1 MGNGFGKLTVCFTGT
16 GEAHRGKDISVLIS
30 DPLDEGLG
38 HSFCYVRPDP
48 ARLSSSKVHSEET
61 TTFRTISGASV
72 SANTSTPL
80 STAFIDPYAYNTFD
94 RAAAFESSTSF
105 ASIPLQP
112 IPRSLYGS
120 INSGPLTGNSA
131 LIPCSVPMERGFL
144 SGPIERGFMSGPL
157 DRALFSGP
165 LEKDSSDQFQRSFSH
180 GGFAFRS
187 RSGKRSLIRVLQRAI
202 SKTITRGQKSIVAPI
217 KGGVG
222 VGVVKEPEWIL
233 SSEKQN
239 ELTVSSL
246 NLSSDGSLEDD
257 DSLESQNLQWAQG
270 KAGEDRVHVVVS
282 EEHGWVF
289 VGIYDGFNGPDAPDY
304 LLSNL
309 YSAVHK
315 ELKGLLWDDK
325 YDSDKISAPA
335 SSPVQSDTNSSVERA
350 NSRMENVLHSSET
363 NGNCGNDE
371 CYRNLDQDNHPSASG
386 DAGFDMNLK
395 RKKSRSSK
403 GKYRG
408 AAKKW
413 EENQRRWKCEWDRE
427 RMELDKRLKE
437 QLNRSGSDSSP
448 INHEDVLKALS
459 QALKKTEEAYLD
471 NADKMLVENP
481 ELALM
486 GSCVLV
492 MLMKGEDVYV
502 MNVGDSRAVLAQKAE
517 PDYWLGKIRQDLERI
532 NEETLH
538 DLEGSDGERSN
549 SMPGLTASQLSV
561 DHSTS
566 VEEEVQRIK
575 NEHPDDACA
584 LLNDRVKGSLKVTR
598 AFGAGFLKQP
608 RWNNALLEMFR
619 IDFIGNSPYITCLP
633 SLYHHRLGPK
643 DRFLVLSSD
652 GLYQYL
658 TNEEAVYEV
667 ELFIT
672 LQPEGDPAQH
682 LVEEVLFRA
691 AKKAGMDFHE
701 LLQIPQG
708 DRRRYHDDVSIIV
721 ISLEGRIWRSCV

>member
-1 MGNGFGKLTVCFTGT
+1 MGNGIGKLTVCFTGNN
-16 GEAHRGKDISVLIS
+16 GGGRRKQDISILITE
-30 DPLDEGLG
+30 PLDEGLG

-48 ARLSSSKVHSEET
+48 TRVSSSKVHSEET

-80 STAFIDPYAYNTFD
+80 STAFVDLYSYGCID

-105 ASIPLQP
+105 ASLPLQP
-112 IPRSLYGS
+112 IPRNHA
-120 INSGPLTGNSA
+120 NSGPFSGNLGTAFPGSGP
-131 LIPCSVPMERGFL
+131 LERGFM
-144 SGPIERGFMSGPL
+144 SGPIERGFMSGPI

-165 LEKDSSDQFQRSFSH
+165 MEREANGNGSDQFQRSFSH
-180 GGFAFRS
+180 GGLGLGLRV
-187 RSGKRSLIRVLQRAI
+187 RTRKGRWIRVLQRAI
-202 SKTITRGQKSIVAPI
+202 SKTLSRGQSSIVAPI
-217 KGGVG
+217 KGV
-222 VGVVKEPEWIL
+222 VVKEPDWMVAAAAAAATEKHHNENLSVNL
-233 SSEKQN
+233 SSE
-239 ELTVSSL
+239 
-246 NLSSDGSLEDD
+246 GSLEDD
-257 DSLESQNLQWAQG
+257 DSMESQNLQWAQG

-289 VGIYDGFNGPDAPDY
+289 VGIYDGFSGPDAPDY

-309 YSAVHK
+309 YNSVHK
-315 ELKGLLWDDK
+315 ELKGLLWDDG
-325 YDSDKISAPA
+325 SAPENSVA
-335 SSPVQSDTNSSVERA
+335 KEDTFGDVNVTDVDACSHCVEQENSNRTKKGR
-350 NSRMENVLHSSET
+350 NSR
-363 NGNCGNDE
+363 
-371 CYRNLDQDNHPSASG
+371 
-386 DAGFDMNLK
+386 
-395 RKKSRSSK
+395 SK
-403 GKYRG
+403 FKG

-427 RMELDKRLKE
+427 RLELDRRLKE
-437 QLNRSGSDSSP
+437 QLSLSRSGSGGTSS
-448 INHEDVLKALS
+448 INHGDVLEALS
-459 QALKKTEEAYLD
+459 RALRKTEESYLD
-471 NADKMLVENP
+471 VADKMVMENP

-532 NEETLH
+532 NEETMN
-538 DLEGSDGERSN
+538 DLESWDVDTSN
-549 SMPGLTASQLSV
+549 LVPSLSAIQLTK

-575 NEHPDDACA
+575 KEHPDDPCA
-584 LLNDRVKGSLKVTR
+584 VVNDRVKGSLKVTR

-608 RWNNALLEMFR
+608 KWNNALLEMFR
-619 IDFIGNSPYITCLP
+619 IDYVGNSPYISCLP
-633 SLYHHRLGPK
+633 YLKHHRLGPK
-643 DRFLVLSSD
+643 DKFLILCSD

-658 TNEEAVYEV
+658 SNEEAVAEV

-691 AKKAGMDFHE
+691 AKKAGLDFHE
-701 LLQIPQG
+701 LLEIPQG